1 MFKACQNQLF
11 TARKPRSKSRKVGKV
26 LVRSSEN
33 CKMNNFRS
41 RQGRTLSPQDGALVD
56 PSFLRQRKSL
66 TPSMQRGVPAG
77 AERRRSQGAGLTGMM
92 RPSMSSLSGNSGSG
106 GGGRVSR
113 RHSRLSNSGHTLATD
128 ESDLDDPALGLGHGR
143 IHPADIDDDNVE
155 QIDSA
160 DEKSSTSM
168 GVGGGVAL
176 GVGGTMGGGQD
187 RLYPVLVSG
196 GSDVYYKRNKH
207 SNM

>member
-1 MFKACQNQLF
+1 
-11 TARKPRSKSRKVGKV
+11 
-26 LVRSSEN
+26 
-33 CKMNNFRS
+33 MNNFRS

-66 TPSMQRGVPAG
+66 TPSMQRGVLAD

-128 ESDLDDPALGLGHGR
+128 ESDLDDPALGLGR